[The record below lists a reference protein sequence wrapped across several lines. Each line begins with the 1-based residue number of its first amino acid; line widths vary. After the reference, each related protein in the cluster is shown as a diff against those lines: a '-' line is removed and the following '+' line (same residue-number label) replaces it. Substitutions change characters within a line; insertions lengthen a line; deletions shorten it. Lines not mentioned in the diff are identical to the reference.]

1 MAIEVK
7 VHKDVREYKERIVA
21 GMSVRQLGFL
31 SVAVLINIVIS
42 FVFVRFFGYSMD
54 VISWLMI
61 LVSMP
66 IVAFGWLKKE
76 GLPFERYLKYFFIY
90 HFDQGVVVYEES
102 DRPQFNEGE
111 LQTKQE

>member
-31 SVAVLINIVIS
+31 SIAVLTNIVIS
-42 FVFVRFFGYSMD
+42 IVFVRFFGYSMD

-90 HFDQGVVVYEES
+90 HLDQGVVVYEES
-102 DRPQFNEGE
+102 DTSQLDEGQ
-111 LQTKQE
+111 LQTEKE